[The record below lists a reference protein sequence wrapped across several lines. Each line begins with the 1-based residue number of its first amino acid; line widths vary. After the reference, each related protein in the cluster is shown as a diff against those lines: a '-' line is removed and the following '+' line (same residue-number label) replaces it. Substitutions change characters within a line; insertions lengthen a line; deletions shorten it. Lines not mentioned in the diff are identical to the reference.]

1 MHQQEIELVWEKL
14 FANVSAVID
23 IKSVLD
29 KKNNFELYLLL
40 LSKAIFN

>member
-23 IKSVLD
+23 IKRVLG
-29 KKNNFELYLLL
+29 KKKLTLNY
-40 LSKAIFN
+40 ICY